1 MLFKIHQRVCAV
13 VVGNSADFAL
23 GPEFKSHSLTMSLA
37 HFTTEREAKR
47 PQYAWPHL
55 PSH

>member
-23 GPEFKSHSLTMSLA
+23 GPEFKSHSLTMSLT

-47 PQYAWPHL
+47 PQ
-55 PSH
+55 